1 MSGSAVRGTPDH
13 VIRRFTMA
21 EGILAFTQ
29 NSIRIDTAAGRVYV
43 DPFRMAEEPH
53 DAAFVLV
60 THEHY
65 DHFSKE
71 DLAKVCKSDTV
82 LVIPMSMLDKVREI
96 EFLNARIE
104 TVVPGEKY
112 RIDGLSFETV
122 PAYNIGKPFH
132 PQGAEWVGYIVDANG
147 KRVYVA
153 GDTDATEEAKAVRCD
168 IAVIPIGGKYTMDA
182 EQAAELVNTIRP
194 ELAIPVHYGGM
205 LGNGDAAKTFS
216 ELVDPSIPV
225 EIMF

>member
-1 MSGSAVRGTPDH
+1 
-13 VIRRFTMA
+13 MA
-21 EGILAFTQ
+21 EGILAFTH

-71 DLAKVCKSDTV
+71 DLAKVW
-82 LVIPMSMLDKVREI
+82 MLDKVREI

-168 IAVIPIGGKYTMDA
+168 IALIPIGGKYTMDA